1 MTDRRGRLLAL
12 ATLVLLPLAWLWPS
26 VFGGRTFVPYDLAEY
41 PPVSTSLPPAEL
53 AAIRAGKNRD
63 VTEVPVWFLPELVF
77 ARDEV
82 RAGRLPVW
90 NPHARGGTV
99 LHAHG
104 LLGLC
109 YPPNW
114 LALFADDPEARLVLL
129 AWISLALGG
138 LLAFGF
144 FRELGIGMFAAWS
157 GAALFELSAP
167 MATNAFFWMRLA
179 SFVWQPGVLWALL
192 RLADAPAIRPGPL
205 AALATTVAMAWLGGF
220 PPFATTT
227 TVIGGGFAAWLVAAR
242 AREGPAR
249 DGARLALRLGVGL
262 AAGAMLAMPQVLPSL
277 RFFPQSARDPDPPF
291 AAIAGQSFE
300 TYGLLGYLAP
310 DLISDPSASVDLPY
324 HQSPLALVLNR
335 RTDADGKAQE
345 PDYNFTEYAVF
356 VGTFGLLLAIAGIV
370 AGRGRHRGF
379 AVAAFTLLAG
389 LALFLPGVRLL
400 FVLPVIKNVWPM
412 RWLAPATLLLAWL
425 AALGLQRLADGGRRA
440 PIALAATALVL
451 AAALAYGLAMPASW
465 YAHDPHG
472 LVQSIA
478 DRFRVSAQ
486 DVVNF
491 VQGVPAAPADRF
503 ALAFARAAGRGVYA
517 ALWLL
522 GAAALLL
529 ALAFANGQRPRAWL
543 LRAGVA
549 ATLVQLACFGAP
561 IVRGCER
568 NRPTDTAVHAF
579 LRERAAAN
587 GPRGGVSIVRGSI
600 VRSLPTQLPPGEL
613 MGPGLRDLNF
623 YTHFDARSHE
633 PLMVMLAAAVG
644 PDAAKVIA
652 GKGYL
657 VESLPDAVLAH
668 PLLDLL
674 GVRYV
679 LATERLAHA
688 GPVVGPTLGD
698 TFFVHERPHA
708 LPRAFTVPTLEPLPT
723 DAAIVAA
730 LADPQLEPRR
740 QAFVRADELAP
751 PLARGDGER
760 DVRFTADLPT
770 RIELAV
776 GAGAAPWLVLTDTF
790 LPGWSASIDGEA
802 AAIVRVNHAQRAVRL
817 PERAC
822 TVTFAYAAPGLGAGL
837 LLAGITTVALAVF
850 TARQRRR
857 GGAGTAA

>member
-1 MTDRRGRLLAL
+1 MTERRARLLAFTSL
-12 ATLVLLPLAWLWPS
+12 LLLPLAWLWPC
-26 VFGGRTFVPYDLAEY
+26 VFGGRTFVPYDLAEF
-41 PPVSTSLPPAEL
+41 PPASLALPAAEL
-53 AAIRAGKNRD
+53 AAIRADKNRD
-63 VTEVPVWFLPELVF
+63 VTEVPVWFLPEFVF
-77 ARDEV
+77 ARDEL
-82 RAGRLPVW
+82 RAGRWPVW
-90 NPHARGGTV
+90 SPHARTGTV

-114 LALFADDPEARLVLL
+114 LALFADDPGARLVLL

-138 LLAFGF
+138 ALTFGF
-144 FRELGIGMFAAWS
+144 LRELGIGVFAAWS

-179 SFVWQPGVLWALL
+179 SFVWLPGVLWSLL
-192 RLADAPAIRPGPL
+192 RLAGAPSTRPGPL
-205 AALATTVAMAWLGGF
+205 IALATSVAMAWLGGF

-227 TVIGGGFAAWLVAAR
+227 TVIGGWFAVWLVVAR
-242 AREGPAR
+242 AREGALH
-249 DGARLALRLGVGL
+249 DGVRLAVRLGAGL

-277 RFFPQSARDPDPPF
+277 RFFPQSARDPDPPL

-310 DLISDPSASVDLPY
+310 DLISDPWTSVELPY

-335 RTDADGKAQE
+335 RTDAAGKAQE

-356 VGTFGLLLAIAGIV
+356 VGTFGLLLGLVGMI

-379 AVAAFTLLAG
+379 ALGAFALLAG
-389 LALFLPGVRLL
+389 LALFLPGAHLL

-412 RWLAPATLLLAWL
+412 RWLAPATLFVAWF

-440 PIALAATALVL
+440 PIALAATAVVL

-465 YAHDPHG
+465 YANDPHG

-491 VQGVPAAPADRF
+491 VQGPATTDRF
-503 ALAFARAAGRGVYA
+503 ALAFARAAERGAHA
-517 ALWLL
+517 ACWLL

-529 ALAFANGQRPRAWL
+529 ALAFAGGQRLRAWL
-543 LRAGVA
+543 LRAGVG
-549 ATLVQLACFGAP
+549 ATLVQLVCFGAP

-568 NRPTDTAVHAF
+568 DHATETAVHAF

-587 GPRGGVSIVRGSI
+587 GMSGGVAIARGSL
-600 VRSLPTQLPPGEL
+600 VPTLPAQLPPGEL
-613 MGPGLRDLNF
+613 MAPGLRDLHF
-623 YTHFDARSHE
+623 YTHFDGRSHE
-633 PLMVMLAAAVG
+633 PLMAMLAAALG
-644 PDAAKVIA
+644 PDTARAIA

-657 VESLPDAVLAH
+657 VQSLPDAVLEH

-688 GPVVGPTLGD
+688 GPIVGPTLGD
-698 TFFVHERPHA
+698 TFFVHERPRA
-708 LPRAFTVPTLEPLPT
+708 LPRAFTVPALAPLPT
-723 DAAIVAA
+723 DAAIVTA
-730 LADPQLEPRR
+730 LADARLEPRR
-740 QAFVRADELAP
+740 QAFVRTDELP
-751 PLARGDGER
+751 TPLARGDGDR
-760 DVRFTADLPT
+760 DVHFVTDLPT

-776 GAGAAPWLVLTDTF
+776 AAGGAPWLVLADTF
-790 LPGWSASIDGEA
+790 LPGWSATVDGEA
-802 AAIVRVNHAQRAVRL
+802 AAIVRVNHSQRAVRL

-822 TVTFAYAAPGLGAGL
+822 SVTFAYAAPGLGAGL
-837 LLAGITTVALAVF
+837 TLAGIATLALALF
-850 TARQRRR
+850 TLRQRRR
-857 GGAGTAA
+857 DDAGTAP